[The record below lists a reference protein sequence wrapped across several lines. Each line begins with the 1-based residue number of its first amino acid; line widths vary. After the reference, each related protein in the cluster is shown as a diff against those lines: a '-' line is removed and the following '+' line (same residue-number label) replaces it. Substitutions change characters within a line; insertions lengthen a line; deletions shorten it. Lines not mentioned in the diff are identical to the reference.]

1 MGSPIKVNSSFKLD
15 NVKQLSKSL
24 NIAVLHNLILSQEE
38 LDKIEVIHSVRLNP
52 IDLSLDTFHDLFYST
67 SAKYFS
73 IKKAYSNI
81 DLINFK
87 SQTYASTNHNKI
99 HLSLHD
105 QLLQAYGLLH
115 NLDPE
120 NISSS
125 KKIKLSKEVYHLQS
139 LIKISGTQSTL
150 SWSEVI
156 HNLLENNI
164 VERSCNALSHAD
176 VSFEID
182 VNIYSKALN
191 VWISVVFTF
200 NTKLPGF
207 VNLYEGTNCSNE
219 LIKSYNS
226 SEQSIK
232 PFYSS
237 ISNKKFTIDSDSET
251 ESDNG
256 LQHLNDLDDKNLE
269 AEKQEDID
277 EKNNYLET
285 FKNDLENEE
294 LPYLEGD
301 EDSTIYTVNNE
312 LLNKIKN
319 VKFQSDDGSIATWI
333 KE

>member
-1 MGSPIKVNSSFKLD
+1 MGPLIKENSSFKLD
-15 NVKQLSKSL
+15 SVKQLSKSL

-38 LDKIEVIHSVRLNP
+38 LENIEVIHSIRLNP

-73 IKKAYSNI
+73 IKKTYSNI
-81 DLINFK
+81 DVINFK
-87 SQTYASTNHNKI
+87 THTYASTNHNKI
-99 HLSLHD
+99 YFSLHD
-105 QLLQAYGLLH
+105 QFLQAYGLLH
-115 NLDPE
+115 NIDPE
-120 NISSS
+120 NISVL
-125 KKIKLSKEVYHLQS
+125 KKIKLSKEVFDLQS
-139 LIKISGTQSTL
+139 LTKISGTQSTL
-150 SWSEVI
+150 SWAEVI
-156 HNLLENNI
+156 NNLLESNI
-164 VERSCNALSHAD
+164 VERSSNALSQAE

-182 VNIYSKALN
+182 ANIYSKALN
-191 VWISVVFTF
+191 VWTNVVFIF

-207 VNLYEGTNCSNE
+207 VNVYEGTNPSNE

-226 SEQSIK
+226 LEQSIK

-237 ISNKKFTIDSDSET
+237 ITNKKFTLDSDSET
-251 ESDNG
+251 DSENG
-256 LQHLNDLDDKNLE
+256 LPLDDKILE
-269 AEKQEDID
+269 LEKQEEIN

-285 FKNDLENEE
+285 FKNDVENEE

-319 VKFQSDDGSIATWI
+319 VKFQSDGASIATWI

>member
-1 MGSPIKVNSSFKLD
+1 MVVPIKENSSFKLD

-24 NIAVLHNLILSQEE
+24 NVAVLHNLVLSQEE
-38 LDKIEVIHSVRLNP
+38 LEKIDISHLIRLNP
-52 IDLSLDTFHDLFYST
+52 FDLPLETFHDLFYST
-67 SAKYFS
+67 PSKYFS

-87 SQTYASTNHNKI
+87 TYNYASTNYNKI
-99 HLSLHD
+99 PFSLHD

-120 NISSS
+120 NINAL
-125 KKIKLSKEVYHLQS
+125 KKINLSKEVFKIQS
-139 LIKISGTQSTL
+139 LSKISGTQNAL
-150 SWSEVI
+150 DWDQVI

-164 VERSCNALSHAD
+164 VERSCNSLSQAD
-176 VSFEID
+176 VSFEITTN
-182 VNIYSKALN
+182 VYSKALD
-191 VWISVVFTF
+191 VWMSVIFTYR
-200 NTKLPGF
+200 TKLDGF
-207 VNLYEGTNCSNE
+207 SNVHEGTNCSNE

-226 SEQSIK
+226 NEQSIK

-237 ISNKKFTIDSDSET
+237 ITNKKFTLDSDSET
-251 ESDNG
+251 ESESG
-256 LQHLNDLDDKNLE
+256 LPLDDKNLE
-269 AEKQEDID
+269 LEKQEDIN

-285 FKNDLENEE
+285 FKNELENEE

-319 VKFQSDDGSIATWI
+319 VKFQSDGGSLATWI

>member
-1 MGSPIKVNSSFKLD
+1 MVPPIKENCTFKLD
-15 NVKQLSKSL
+15 NVKHLSKSL
-24 NIAVLHNLILSQEE
+24 NVAVLHNLVLSQEE
-38 LDKIEVIHSVRLNP
+38 LEKIYISHSIKLNP
-52 IDLSLDTFHDLFYST
+52 FDLPLETFHDLFYST
-67 SAKYFS
+67 PSKYFS

-87 SQTYASTNHNKI
+87 TYNYASTNYNKI
-99 HLSLHD
+99 PFSLHD

-120 NISSS
+120 NINAL
-125 KKIKLSKEVYHLQS
+125 KKINLSKEVFKIQS
-139 LIKISGTQSTL
+139 LSKISGTQNAL
-150 SWSEVI
+150 DWDQII

-164 VERSCNALSHAD
+164 VERSCNALSQAD
-176 VSFEID
+176 VSFEITA
-182 VNIYSKALN
+182 NIYSKALD
-191 VWISVVFTF
+191 VWMSVLFTYR
-200 NTKLPGF
+200 TKLDGF
-207 VNLYEGTNCSNE
+207 SNVHEGTNCSNE

-226 SEQSIK
+226 NEQSIK

-237 ISNKKFTIDSDSET
+237 IANKKFTLDSDSET
-251 ESDNG
+251 ESESG
-256 LQHLNDLDDKNLE
+256 LPLYDKNLE
-269 AEKQEDID
+269 PEKQEDIN

-319 VKFQSDDGSIATWI
+319 VKFQSDGGSIATWI